1 MATKY
6 NRQKRRTRKTKR
18 TRNYKKMRGGA
29 LSDRTVKLLQNQY
42 NGVNNDTP
50 VRPNILELNEF
61 LIENNIPESFK
72 EVMDN
77 IADIIGG
84 ILSPLP
90 EDLTDAQRAEAAR
103 LHELMY

>member
-1 MATKY
+1 
-6 NRQKRRTRKTKR
+6 
-18 TRNYKKMRGGA
+18 MRGGA
-29 LSDRTVKLLQNQY
+29 ISANTIKLLQSQY
-42 NGVNNDTP
+42 NGANNDNP
-50 VRPNILELNEF
+50 VRPNVLELNEF

-90 EDLTDAQRAEAAR
+90 GDLTDAQRAEAER
-103 LHELMY
+103 LFALMY